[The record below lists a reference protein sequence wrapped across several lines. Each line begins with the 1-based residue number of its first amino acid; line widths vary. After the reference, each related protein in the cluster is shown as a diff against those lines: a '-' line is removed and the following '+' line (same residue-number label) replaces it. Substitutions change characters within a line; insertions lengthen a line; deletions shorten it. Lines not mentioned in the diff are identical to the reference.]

1 MLIEIKGQSQTLGQK
16 QAGMLKE
23 TVTQPLYAVFKGLA
37 DGSIHDV
44 DTKVYDDIPESSN
57 RISDPTTRD

>member
-23 TVTQPLYAVFKGLA
+23 TVKVPLYEVFKGLA

-44 DTKVYDDIPESSN
+44 DPALYDAIPESTN